1 MYNLLKKC
9 IPAEA
14 AEVLVAIKGGVDF
27 KYADMCSVHTLIH
40 FLLDLFLNNNI
51 TI

>member
-9 IPAEA
+9 IPPEA

-27 KYADMCSVHTLIH
+27 KYADICGVHTDSLSSGSIYK
-40 FLLDLFLNNNI
+40 
-51 TI
+51 